1 MSLAIKLKKCFFLPS
16 PIPAA
21 CKTVGSK
28 SEPCI
33 FPFKYG
39 GQTFNR
45 CTSTDAQ
52 PGSVWCATEV
62 DDKGEVIDGRWGN
75 CDTGCPGA
83 SELESSI
90 YGVLSCVQKKAK
102 KIWPLLLLS
111 DPRHLE
117 MRDSPSN
124 SDDDEATERKI
135 FLCPFQRMGRGEKRV

>member
-1 MSLAIKLKKCFFLPS
+1 MSLAIKLKKCLFLPS

-90 YGVLSCVQKKAK
+90 YGVLSCVQKKSIKNMA
-102 KIWPLLLLS
+102 
-111 DPRHLE
+111 
-117 MRDSPSN
+117 PS
-124 SDDDEATERKI
+124 SS
-135 FLCPFQRMGRGEKRV
+135 L